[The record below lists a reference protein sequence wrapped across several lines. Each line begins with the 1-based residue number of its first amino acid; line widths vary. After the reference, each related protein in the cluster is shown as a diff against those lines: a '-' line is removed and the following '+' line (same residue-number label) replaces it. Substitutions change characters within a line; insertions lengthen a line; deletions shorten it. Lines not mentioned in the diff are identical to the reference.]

1 MSSKCNAIFAE
12 NMSSEILQSVQSAVI
27 ITDPSGKI
35 IDANFKVRDVFGYT
49 PDGLKGKDMAILFTP
64 EDQDYLYPNLLYMAD
79 QNQVYEDEIM
89 LLRRNKARFF
99 ADIRLTSC
107 RNSQKSANIF
117 SIIDIDKAKKME
129 KVFNQINYE
138 DLVKLANGVAHEI
151 RNPLVGIGGFLR
163 KLYKSCVASVED
175 EEYYNLIH
183 SNLKK
188 IESIVEKVEFFA
200 GMPNPVLRQVNIQDI
215 IDKVIVEFEEQIQR
229 ADCKLTIEV
238 EPFEFMA
245 DPAFLCRA
253 LKILLENSIDACQA
267 KPEVLIKA
275 FVQGSECSILF
286 SDNGPGISENVLPYI
301 FHPFF
306 STKADGAGIDLSI
319 LKRIIDNH
327 QGKISV
333 QSQKG
338 EGTCFHIEIPI
349 ERRKKI
355 RTNLLKD
362 AT

>member
-1 MSSKCNAIFAE
+1 MSSKCNTHFFSKEI
-12 NMSSEILQSVQSAVI
+12 NKEILFSVQNAVI
-27 ITDPSGKI
+27 ITDPQGTI
-35 IDANFKVRDVFGYT
+35 LDANSRVREVFGYT
-49 PDGLKGKDMAILFTP
+49 AEGLTGKSISILFTP
-64 EDQDYLYPNLLYMAD
+64 EDQDYLYPNLLYLAD
-79 QNQVYEDEIM
+79 HAEVYEDEVM

-99 ADIRLTSC
+99 ADVRLSSIRNAETNL
-107 RNSQKSANIF
+107 NFF

-188 IESIVEKVEFFA
+188 IEGIVEKVEFFA
-200 GMPNPVLRQVNIQDI
+200 GMPDPVLKKVGIQEI
-215 IDKVIVEFEEQIQR
+215 IDKVMQELQEIIINTGCNLELEI
-229 ADCKLTIEV
+229 
-238 EPFEFMA
+238 EPFEMMA
-245 DPAFLCRA
+245 DPIFLNRA
-253 LKILLENSIDACQA
+253 MKILLENSLDACQEN
-267 KPEVLIKA
+267 PQIIIRA
-275 FVQGSECSILF
+275 FTDDNKCKIMVK
-286 SDNGPGISENVLPYI
+286 DNGRGIPSDVLPYI

-319 LKRIIDNH
+319 LKRIVDNH
-327 QGKISV
+327 QGRIGV
-333 QSQKG
+333 ESQKG
-338 EGTCFHIEIPI
+338 KGTSFNIEIPL

-355 RTNLLKD
+355 RTDLLQNQ
-362 AT
+362 